1 MVTEEVAEFIPA
13 EDEGVDPVDTTE
25 VDGFDTP
32 TATGKPSELERM
44 SAEFLDNPKRPKTF
58 IDRFI
63 KAMYADERTHKICR
77 VRALKSKVDL
87 GDVDEILQRVVVV
100 FFATKQLDK
109 LREANAIYAVIYA
122 IASNVCREHIRD
134 ALALTINHDSIEE
147 MRERGEELENVGLV
161 DSEPIDR
168 DQVIDSRTAAAKM
181 ALAFRRHLNGEEK
194 MSNLGVFDL
203 DPLIA
208 PVAPAPESAAADK
221 NLEALPAPAAP
232 KPRVRRANRNETLSA
247 DQLELV
253 QICADLQMRNQD
265 FAAALGIGLPRLSS
279 YIYGRTASV
288 PADIMTAARKLRDEE
303 PEAMARREM
312 FNRPMSDILGRW
324 ANDLQV
330 ESDTDLATI
339 LGVTKM
345 TIFRWR
351 TDETKPDNTALNR
364 YEQVVRTFKN
374 RLAAIK
380 QR

>member
-1 MVTEEVAEFIPA
+1 MVTEEVAEYPA
-13 EDEGVDPVDTTE
+13 EDVVVDFADTPEIDNVDTS
-25 VDGFDTP
+25 
-32 TATGKPSELERM
+32 TATGKVSELERM
-44 SAEFLDNPKRPKTF
+44 SAEYLATPPKRPKIF
-58 IDRFI
+58 VEQFA

-77 VRALKSKVDL
+77 VRALKTKVDL

-100 FFATKQLDK
+100 FFATNQLAK

-122 IASNVCREHIRD
+122 IASNVCREYIRD

-147 MRERGEELENVGLV
+147 MRDRGEELENVGLV

-194 MSNLGVFDL
+194 LSNLGVFDL
-203 DPLIA
+203 DPLVA
-208 PVAPAPESAAADK
+208 PIAPAPKSAEADAL
-221 NLEALPAPAAP
+221 LEEAPAPAP
-232 KPRVRRANRNETLSA
+232 RQQRVRRANRDEILSA

-253 QICADLQMRNQD
+253 QICKDLGMRNQD

-288 PADIMTAARKLRDEE
+288 PEEIMTLARQLRDED
-303 PEAMARREM
+303 PEAEARLDR
-312 FNRPMSDILGRW
+312 FDRPMSEILDRW
-324 ANDLQV
+324 ARDLKV
-330 ESDTDLATI
+330 ETDTDLATT

-351 TDETKPDNTALNR
+351 TNETKPDMTALNR
-364 YEQVVRTFKN
+364 YEQVVRTFKS
-374 RLAAIK
+374 RLAAVK
-380 QR
+380 

>member
-147 MRERGEELENVGLV
+147 MRERGE
-161 DSEPIDR
+161 
-168 DQVIDSRTAAAKM
+168 
-181 ALAFRRHLNGEEK
+181 
-194 MSNLGVFDL
+194 
-203 DPLIA
+203 
-208 PVAPAPESAAADK
+208 
-221 NLEALPAPAAP
+221 
-232 KPRVRRANRNETLSA
+232 
-247 DQLELV
+247 
-253 QICADLQMRNQD
+253 
-265 FAAALGIGLPRLSS
+265 
-279 YIYGRTASV
+279 
-288 PADIMTAARKLRDEE
+288 
-303 PEAMARREM
+303 
-312 FNRPMSDILGRW
+312 
-324 ANDLQV
+324 
-330 ESDTDLATI
+330 
-339 LGVTKM
+339 
-345 TIFRWR
+345 
-351 TDETKPDNTALNR
+351 
-364 YEQVVRTFKN
+364 
-374 RLAAIK
+374 
-380 QR
+380 